1 MKWIGPPSGGPPARK
16 EWTDMRFKRAGF
28 LTKIVVLALLIYM
41 STSLLDLRGQ
51 IQAIQEERDTLAQQV
66 SDQQLE
72 NQELS
77 EAIENSDDP
86 EVLEEVARDRG
97 YVKQDEVL
105 YIDVA
110 N

>member
-1 MKWIGPPSGGPPARK
+1 MLFRSQ
-16 EWTDMRFKRAGF
+16 T
-28 LTKIVVLALLIYM
+28 
-41 STSLLDLRGQ
+41 
-51 IQAIQEERDTLAQQV
+51 IQEERDALAQQV